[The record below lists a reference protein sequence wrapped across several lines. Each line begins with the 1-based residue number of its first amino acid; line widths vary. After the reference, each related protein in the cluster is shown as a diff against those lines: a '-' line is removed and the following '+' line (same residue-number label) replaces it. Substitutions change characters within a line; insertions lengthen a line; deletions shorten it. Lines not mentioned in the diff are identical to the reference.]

1 MRLRLVDVEPG
12 DPRLSAEIL
21 PVLQQLRPH
30 LTAESFAAVYEEGW
44 STGLRYLAA
53 YDEGGVCLGVAG
65 WRITP
70 KTAVG
75 VELYVDDL
83 VTDDNRRSSG
93 VGAALLGEL
102 EARARAAGCSVL
114 ALDSGV
120 QRARA
125 HRFYFRE
132 GMSIASYR
140 FTKPLD

>member
-1 MRLRLVDVEPG
+1 MRLVDVGPG

-30 LTAESFAAVYEEGW
+30 LTAEAFAAIYEEGYA
-44 STGLRYLAA
+44 TGLRFLAA
-53 YDEGGVCLGVAG
+53 YDGDRCVGLAG
-65 WRITP
+65 WRLWA
-70 KTAVG
+70 KTNAVR
-75 VELYVDDL
+75 ELYVDDL
-83 VTDDNRRSSG
+83 VTDEATRSKG

-102 EARARAAGCSVL
+102 EHRARAAGCTVL

-120 QRARA
+120 HRAGA

-140 FTKPLD
+140 FQKPLT